1 MDRLKFNFS
10 EDGFNRLFPFYILID
25 DTLKIKEFGKSLG
38 KICPQ
43 IENSFSFVDCFEISR
58 PHLENPTFHELV
70 FNSNQ
75 LSVIKCKKSEISLRG
90 QFELVNNSLLF
101 VGSPWF
107 QSMHQVVEK
116 KLTLHD
122 FALHD
127 PLLDLL
133 HVLNNQENT
142 SKELKELLTTI
153 NNQKNKLKQANK
165 EIHDI
170 ALFPTQ
176 NPDPLIRID
185 TNGNL
190 LKRNPAAEKLSSF
203 VYDGIH
209 YETEDFFKFI
219 ITKIDLDK
227 ERFIFET
234 QTDGKDFSF
243 VCKSLKDDGYV
254 NIYGRDITEQKK
266 AQEELNRLSLVASS
280 NENGIV
286 FTQPDGKIFWCNEA
300 YTKHSGYSKEEIL
313 GKTPIE
319 IGFVEE
325 TDKDELKKMTSSF
338 FKGQPFDVELKH
350 GRKDGSSFW
359 SKTKGQPIFDQNGK
373 VTQFF
378 AMIED
383 ITKEKQSSTKL
394 IESENR
400 LSSLIVNLETAILLE
415 DENRKILVANK
426 KFCSMF
432 GMEIDPSELKGM
444 DCSNSAE
451 ESKRFFKL
459 PDTFVNR
466 ITAILKKKEP
476 VYNEELELVD
486 GRVFERSFIPIIKDD
501 KYDGHLWTYDDV
513 TLQKRYDESL
523 QIEKEKYRSIIAN
536 MNLGLL
542 EVDKNDVITLA
553 NKSFTDISGYTLD
566 ELIGKK
572 ASDLFLT
579 NESKELVKSKNTIR
593 EEGKTDSYEVKVI
606 DKLGKKRNWLISGAP
621 NYDISGKVIGS
632 IGIHL
637 DITEQK
643 EQEEKLYL
651 LSLIAEKNI
660 NAVIIADAHGKIEWA
675 NTSFIDMSGYS
686 MEEIIGQK
694 PGHLLQGE
702 ETNLETINYMRDR
715 IAKGLPFNCE
725 IINYSK
731 QGKKYWVGIQGQ
743 ALYNKKGEIVK
754 FFAIEENVTKKKEL
768 EQQREFLVDSL
779 AKSNKE
785 LEDYAAIVSHDLKS
799 PLRSIHS
806 LISWIKEDNDKEF
819 NEQTTQ
825 YLTMIEGK
833 VEKMDHLIEGI
844 LTYAK
849 IDKVDVVSEKVNTQE
864 VIQNIINIIHI
875 PNHISVTITNNLP
888 IVDADRFR
896 VQQLFQNLISNAVNY
911 IDKPNGIVEV
921 SCSEE
926 PKHFIF
932 SIKDNGPGIAQENQE
947 KIFKIFQSLEKSEK
961 STGLGLSI
969 VKKIVDNYNGKIW
982 IESEIGK
989 GTTFFVQLNK

>member
-1 MDRLKFNFS
+1 MNRLKFNFS
-10 EDGFNRLFPFYILID
+10 DDSFNRLFPFYILID
-25 DTLKIKEFGKSLG
+25 SNLKIQSFGKSLA
-38 KICPQ
+38 KICPD
-43 IENSFSFVDCFEISR
+43 IKSSFSFTDCFEISR
-58 PHLENPTFHELV
+58 PHLENPTFQELV
-70 FNSNQ
+70 LNSNQ
-75 LSVIKCKKSEISLRG
+75 LSVIKCRKSDMSLRG
-90 QFELVNNSLLF
+90 QFELVDDSLLF

-107 QSMHQVVEK
+107 QSMTEVVEK

-142 SKELKELLTTI
+142 SKELKQLLTTI

-170 ALFPTQ
+170 ALFPMQ

-185 TNGNL
+185 VQGNL
-190 LKRNPAAEKLSSF
+190 LKRNPAAEKLKDF
-203 VYDGIH
+203 EYENNH
-209 YETEDFFKFI
+209 YTPEDFFKFI
-219 ITKIDLDK
+219 IHKIDLNK
-227 ERFIFET
+227 ERWIFET
-234 QTDGKDFSF
+234 KNNGKDFSF
-243 VCKSLKDDGYV
+243 VCKTLLEEGYI

-266 AQEELNRLSLVASS
+266 SQLELEHLSLVARANENAVLLTSLDGTVNWANEGFYKLTGYSPEETIGQNAKSLGTGPLVDKESFIPIIEAKKKHESFDVEVIHYRKDGTWFWARSKGQPLFDQEGNVKEYFAFLEDITEKKNTQEELKRLSLVASS

-286 FTQPDGKIFWCNEA
+286 FTKPNGKIFWCNDA
-300 YTKHSGYSKEEIL
+300 YQKLTGYSKEEVIGKTPVEL
-313 GKTPIE
+313 GKTE
-319 IGFVEE
+319 NTDLEE
-325 TDKDELKKMTSSF
+325 LNKMITPF
-338 FKGQPFDVELKH
+338 YEGEPFDVELLH
-350 GRKDGSSFW
+350 ACKDGSTFW
-359 SKTKGQPIFDQNGK
+359 SKNKGQPILNSKGE
-373 VTQFF
+373 VVQFF

-383 ITKEKQSSTKL
+383 ISQK
-394 IESENR
+394 
-400 LSSLIVNLETAILLE
+400 
-415 DENRKILVANK
+415 
-426 KFCSMF
+426 
-432 GMEIDPSELKGM
+432 
-444 DCSNSAE
+444 
-451 ESKRFFKL
+451 
-459 PDTFVNR
+459 
-466 ITAILKKKEP
+466 
-476 VYNEELELVD
+476 
-486 GRVFERSFIPIIKDD
+486 
-501 KYDGHLWTYDDV
+501 
-513 TLQKRYDESL
+513 KRYDESL

-542 EVDKNDVITLA
+542 EVDRNDVITMA
-553 NKSFTDISGYTLD
+553 NQSFSDISGYSIE

-572 ASDLFLT
+572 AANLLLT
-579 NESKELVKSKNTIR
+579 NESRELLKSKNAIR

-606 DKLGKKRNWLISGAP
+606 DKNGLKRNWLISGAP

-637 DITEQK
+637 DITKQK
-643 EQEEKLYL
+643 EQEEQLYL

-660 NAVIIADAHGKIEWA
+660 NAVIIADANGKIEWA
-675 NTSFIDMSGYS
+675 NKSFIDMSGYS
-686 MEEIIGQK
+686 MEEIIGKK
-694 PGHLLQGE
+694 PGHLLQGA
-702 ETNLETINYMRDR
+702 ETNLETVNYMKDR

-725 IINYSK
+725 VINYSK
-731 QGKKYWVGIQGQ
+731 HGEKYWVGIQGQ

-819 NEQTTQ
+819 NEQTKQ
-825 YLTMIEGK
+825 YLSMIEGK

-864 VIQNIINIIHI
+864 VIQTIINIIHI
-875 PNHISVTITNNLP
+875 PEHISVTIKNNLP
-888 IVDADRFR
+888 VINADRFR

-911 IDKPNGIVEV
+911 IDKPKGLVEV
-921 SCSEE
+921 DVKETVTSY
-926 PKHFIF
+926 IF
-932 SIKDNGPGIAQENQE
+932 SIKDNGPGIAKENQE

-969 VKKIVDNYNGKIW
+969 VKKIVDNYNGEIW
-982 IESEIGK
+982 IESEVGQ
-989 GTTFFVQLNK
+989 GTTFFIKLNKQ

>member
-1 MDRLKFNFS
+1 MDALEFKFDENN
-10 EDGFNRLFPFYILID
+10 FNRLFPFYILID
-25 DTLKIKEFGKSLG
+25 KDLKIKSFGKSLA
-38 KICPQ
+38 KICPEIQ
-43 IENSFSFVDCFEISR
+43 NAFSFVSCFEISR
-58 PHLENPTFHELV
+58 PHLESPTFNEIV
-70 FNSNQ
+70 SNSNQ
-75 LSVIKCKKSEISLRG
+75 LSVIKDKKSEISLRG
-90 QFELVNNSLLF
+90 QFELVNDSLLF

-107 QSMHQVVEK
+107 QSMVDVVEK

-133 HVLNNQENT
+133 HVLNNQENN

-153 NNQKNKLKQANK
+153 NNQKNKLKLANK

-170 ALFPTQ
+170 ALFPMQ

-203 VYDGIH
+203 VHDGIH

-234 QTDGKDFSF
+234 QIEGKDFSF
-243 VCKSLKDDGYV
+243 VCKSLKEEGYV
-254 NIYGRDITEQKK
+254 NIYGRDNTEQKK

-286 FTQPDGKIFWCNEA
+286 FTQPDGKIFWCNDA
-300 YTKHSGYSKEEIL
+300 YIKHTGYSKEEIF
-313 GKTPIE
+313 GRTPIE
-319 IGFVEE
+319 IGLTDG
-325 TDKDELKKMTSSF
+325 TDKEELKKMVDAF
-338 FKGQPFDVELKH
+338 FSGLAFDVELKH
-350 GRKDGSSFW
+350 GRKDSSSFW
-359 SKTKGQPIFDQNGK
+359 SKSKGQPIFNSRGELI
-373 VTQFF
+373 QFF

-383 ITKEKQSSTKL
+383 ITQKKQ
-394 IESENR
+394 
-400 LSSLIVNLETAILLE
+400 
-415 DENRKILVANK
+415 
-426 KFCSMF
+426 
-432 GMEIDPSELKGM
+432 
-444 DCSNSAE
+444 
-451 ESKRFFKL
+451 
-459 PDTFVNR
+459 
-466 ITAILKKKEP
+466 
-476 VYNEELELVD
+476 
-486 GRVFERSFIPIIKDD
+486 
-501 KYDGHLWTYDDV
+501 
-513 TLQKRYDESL
+513 YDERL

-553 NKSFTDISGYTLD
+553 NQSFTDISGYTSE

-572 ASDLFLT
+572 AADLLLT
-579 NESKELVKSKNTIR
+579 KDSKETVKSKNTIR

-606 DKLGKKRNWLISGAP
+606 NKLGKKRHWLISGAP
-621 NYDISGKVIGS
+621 NYDVTGKVIGS

-643 EQEEKLYL
+643 EQEEQLYL

-660 NAVIIADAHGKIEWA
+660 NAVIISDADGKIEWA
-675 NTSFIDMSGYS
+675 NKSFLDMSGYKI
-686 MEEIIGQK
+686 EEILGKK

-702 ETNLETINYMRDR
+702 ETNPETVNYMRDS

-725 IINYSK
+725 VINYSK
-731 QGKKYWVGIQGQ
+731 DGKKYWVGVQGQ

-754 FFAIEENVTKKKEL
+754 YFAIEENVTKKKEL
-768 EQQREFLVDSL
+768 EQQREFLVESL

-819 NEQTTQ
+819 SEQTIQ
-825 YLTMIEGK
+825 YLSMIEGK

-849 IDKVDVVSEKVNTQE
+849 IDKVDKVCEKVNTQE

-875 PNHISVTITNNLP
+875 PNHISVTITKILP

-911 IDKPNGIVEV
+911 IDKPIGTVEV
-921 SCSEE
+921 SCEE
-926 PKHFIF
+926 DSKHFIF

>member
-1 MDRLKFNFS
+1 MNTLEFNFS
-10 EDGFNRLFPFYILID
+10 NDAFNRLFPFYILID
-25 DTLKIKEFGKSLG
+25 ETLKIKSFGKSLS

-43 IENSFSFVDCFEISR
+43 IENSISFTDCFEINR
-58 PHLENPTFHELV
+58 PHIENPTFHELV

-75 LSVIKCKKSEISLRG
+75 LTVIKSKDSEMSIRG
-90 QFELVNNSLLF
+90 QFELIDNCLLF

-142 SKELKELLTTI
+142 SQELKELLTTI
-153 NNQKNKLKQANK
+153 NNQKNKLKK
-165 EIHDI
+165 
-170 ALFPTQ
+170 
-176 NPDPLIRID
+176 
-185 TNGNL
+185 
-190 LKRNPAAEKLSSF
+190 
-203 VYDGIH
+203 
-209 YETEDFFKFI
+209 
-219 ITKIDLDK
+219 DK
-227 ERFIFET
+227 
-234 QTDGKDFSF
+234 
-243 VCKSLKDDGYV
+243 
-254 NIYGRDITEQKK
+254 
-266 AQEELNRLSLVASS
+266 EELNRLSLVASA

-286 FTQPDGKIFWCNEA
+286 FTQPDGKIFWCNDA
-300 YTKHSGYSKEEIL
+300 YQKLTGYSKDDVIGKTPVEL
-313 GKTPIE
+313 GKTE
-319 IGFVEE
+319 N
-325 TDKDELKKMTSSF
+325 TDLQEMQKMITPF
-338 FKGQPFDVELKH
+338 FKGEPFDVELIH
-350 GRKDGSSFW
+350 GRKDGTSFW
-359 SKTKGQPIFDQNGK
+359 TKTKGQPILNSNGE

-383 ITKEKQSSTKL
+383 V
-394 IESENR
+394 
-400 LSSLIVNLETAILLE
+400 SL
-415 DENRKILVANK
+415 K
-426 KFCSMF
+426 
-432 GMEIDPSELKGM
+432 
-444 DCSNSAE
+444 
-451 ESKRFFKL
+451 
-459 PDTFVNR
+459 
-466 ITAILKKKEP
+466 
-476 VYNEELELVD
+476 
-486 GRVFERSFIPIIKDD
+486 
-501 KYDGHLWTYDDV
+501 
-513 TLQKRYDESL
+513 KRYDESL

-553 NKSFTDISGYTLD
+553 NQSFSDISGYSID

-572 ASDLFLT
+572 ASDLLLT
-579 NESKELVKSKNTIR
+579 KESQELIKNKEAIR
-593 EEGKTDSYEVKVI
+593 EKGETDSYEVKVI
-606 DKLGKKRNWLISGAP
+606 DKSGKNRHWFISAAP
-621 NYDISGKVIGS
+621 NYDISGKVVGS

-643 EQEEKLYL
+643 EQEEQLYL

-660 NAVIIADAHGKIEWA
+660 NAVIIADAEGKIEWA

-702 ETNLETINYMRDR
+702 ETSLETVNYMKGQ

-725 IINYSK
+725 VINYSK
-731 QGKKYWVGIQGQ
+731 HGKKYWVSIQGQ

-754 FFAIEENVTKKKEL
+754 YFAIEENVTKKKEL

-785 LEDYAAIVSHDLKS
+785 LEDYASIVSHDLKS

-825 YLTMIEGK
+825 YLSMIEGK

-849 IDKVDVVSEKVNTQE
+849 IDKINMVSEKVNTQE
-864 VIQNIINIIHI
+864 VIQTIINIIHI
-875 PNHISVTITNNLP
+875 PEHISVTIKNKLP
-888 IVDADRFR
+888 VINADRFR
-896 VQQLFQNLISNAVNY
+896 VQQLFQNLIGNAVNY
-911 IDKPNGIVEV
+911 IDKPEGLVEV
-921 SCSEE
+921 EVKE
-926 PKHFIF
+926 TKTNYTF
-932 SIKDNGPGIAQENQE
+932 SIKDNGPGIAKENQE

-969 VKKIVDNYNGKIW
+969 VKKIVDNYNGEIW

>member
-1 MDRLKFNFS
+1 MDALEFKFDENN
-10 EDGFNRLFPFYILID
+10 FNRLFPFYILID
-25 DTLKIKEFGKSLG
+25 KDLKIKSFGKSLA
-38 KICPQ
+38 KVCPEIQ
-43 IENSFSFVDCFEISR
+43 NSFSFVSCFEISR
-58 PHLENPTFHELV
+58 PHLESPTFHEIV
-70 FNSNQ
+70 SNSNQ

-90 QFELVNNSLLF
+90 QFELVNDSLLF

-107 QSMHQVVEK
+107 QSMIEVVEK

-133 HVLNNQENT
+133 HVLNNQENN

-153 NNQKNKLKQANK
+153 NNQKNKLKLANK

-170 ALFPTQ
+170 ALFPMQ

-185 TNGNL
+185 TNGTL

-203 VYDGIH
+203 VHDGIH
-209 YETEDFFKFI
+209 YQTEDFFKFI
-219 ITKIDLDK
+219 ISKIDLDK

-234 QTDGKDFSF
+234 QTDGKEFSF
-243 VCKSLKDDGYV
+243 VCKSLKEEGYV
-254 NIYGRDITEQKK
+254 NIYGRDNTEQKK

-286 FTQPDGKIFWCNEA
+286 FTEPNGKIFWCNDA
-300 YTKHSGYSKEEIL
+300 YIKHTGYTKEEIF
-313 GKTPIE
+313 GRTPIE
-319 IGFVEE
+319 IGLTDE
-325 TDKDELKKMTSSF
+325 TDKEELKKMVNAF
-338 FKGQPFDVELKH
+338 FGGLAFDVELKH
-350 GRKDGSSFW
+350 GRKDSSSFW
-359 SKTKGQPIFDQNGK
+359 AKSKGQPIFNSKGELI
-373 VTQFF
+373 QFF

-383 ITKEKQSSTKL
+383 ITQKKQ
-394 IESENR
+394 
-400 LSSLIVNLETAILLE
+400 
-415 DENRKILVANK
+415 
-426 KFCSMF
+426 
-432 GMEIDPSELKGM
+432 
-444 DCSNSAE
+444 
-451 ESKRFFKL
+451 
-459 PDTFVNR
+459 
-466 ITAILKKKEP
+466 
-476 VYNEELELVD
+476 
-486 GRVFERSFIPIIKDD
+486 
-501 KYDGHLWTYDDV
+501 
-513 TLQKRYDESL
+513 YDERL

-542 EVDKNDVITLA
+542 EVDKNDVITLV
-553 NKSFTDISGYTLD
+553 NQSFTEISGYTSE

-572 ASDLFLT
+572 AADLLLT
-579 NESKELVKSKNTIR
+579 KDSKETVKSKETLR

-606 DKLGKKRNWLISGAP
+606 DKLGKKRHWLISGAP
-621 NYDISGKVIGS
+621 NYDVNGKVVGS

-643 EQEEKLYL
+643 EQEEQLYL

-660 NAVIIADAHGKIEWA
+660 NAVIISDADGKIEWA
-675 NTSFIDMSGYS
+675 NKSFLDMSGYK
-686 MEEIIGQK
+686 MEEILGKK
-694 PGHLLQGE
+694 PGHLLQGK
-702 ETNLETINYMRDR
+702 ETNPETVKYMKDS

-725 IINYSK
+725 VVNYSK
-731 QGKKYWVGIQGQ
+731 DGKKYWVGIQGQ

-754 FFAIEENVTKKKEL
+754 YFAIEENVTKKKEL
-768 EQQREFLVDSL
+768 EQQREFLVESL

-819 NEQTTQ
+819 SEQTIQ
-825 YLTMIEGK
+825 YLSMIEGK

-849 IDKVDVVSEKVNTQE
+849 IDKVDKVCEKVNTQE

-875 PNHISVTITNNLP
+875 PSHISVTITNILP
-888 IVDADRFR
+888 IVEADRFR

-911 IDKPNGIVEV
+911 IDKPIGTVEV
-921 SCSEE
+921 SCEE
-926 PKHFIF
+926 NSKHFIF